1 LYEVCFIVYAVNQLV
16 IHGIDFFYI
25 NIFDLLIKTYLSL
38 IFIKYFINKSKI
50 KIKSLKQKYFTKKII
65 KLL

>member
-16 IHGIDFFYI
+16 IYGIDFFYI
-25 NIFDLLIKTYLSL
+25 NIFDLLIKIYLSL